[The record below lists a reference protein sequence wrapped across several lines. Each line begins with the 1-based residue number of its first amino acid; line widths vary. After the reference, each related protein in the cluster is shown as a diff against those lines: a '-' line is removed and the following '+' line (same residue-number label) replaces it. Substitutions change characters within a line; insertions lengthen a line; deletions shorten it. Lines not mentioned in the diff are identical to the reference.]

1 MLKMYALRVS
11 IVVFVGLLGNIHT
24 TKASA
29 SKENNTYIILAP
41 NQFRPGMVYTIK
53 VSILKSSAKVNVT
66 AEIASETKSLIE
78 NTAVFSQGN
87 TGNLDLKV
95 PFNEAVSSENYY
107 LTVNGS
113 GGLEFSE
120 KSYVRFRENGFSL
133 NIQTDKGV
141 YKPGQTVKMR
151 IFGLLPD
158 LKVFKGKVA
167 VEVLDPNTNKMSH
180 WADLEDPSG
189 VTKKEFSLSNQPVMG
204 MWKIQ
209 VTAMGQTYERT
220 FEVKEYVLPKF
231 KVSVT
236 LPPYATKKGLE
247 EDSLKGAIDVKYTYG
262 KGVEGTANISLGF
275 DRFKMIQ
282 LTRTKDLTVKG
293 SSSFYFTKRE
303 IEDLFKQQ
311 YPWSQPQ
318 YLYSSRWY
326 SLVVNATFEEKLTGR
341 KASGESTISF
351 FSSDVKLEFPSFNPN
366 SFKPGL
372 LFDAVLQVTQPDG
385 SPLSPTRQQDM
396 KVTIHR
402 RFTYGEYESAD
413 AYTPKD
419 GVIVI
424 QIDVPSNATIVSLL
438 AKYKDDINNKDEYG
452 EQAYLNAEKALSP
465 SSSYL
470 QLQTSTPAVKA
481 GEAIQL
487 SLKSSFKLSYI
498 VYLVLSRGNIRDM
511 RSQSITG
518 GATTATFSIASTHV
532 MAPSAQVVV
541 YTIRPEGE
549 VVVDSLTVT
558 VEKPFANEVSVSFSR
573 DSAKPG
579 DQVNLLATAT
589 PDSLVAFRVV
599 DKSVLLMDKDN
610 DITCNK
616 VLSDIQGYSP
626 SGGYPW
632 WEWNWF
638 VPGRRRRRMVMP
650 FPVSGQDA
658 KSVFENSGLL
668 VLSNCLVYS
677 VPSSDYPYLRK
688 EFAMEGVGVPVSTDA
703 AAGKQPLAEVSKV
716 RTLFPETWV
725 WSEVNASSSGQ
736 AAISTAVPDTITS
749 WVASAFALSPTTG
762 FGVACNPSKLQV
774 MQPFFVSLDLPY
786 SVIRGEEVAI
796 KALVFNYLQQPQEV
810 TITLKASK
818 HWTII
823 NELSPRGAPD
833 QGEPKDTEYKM
844 TVPANEGRAVSF
856 PITPKTLGTIP
867 IIVQAQSV
875 SAADAVQRIL
885 IVEPEGVEQEYSYTV
900 LVDLNQTSSFSKSI
914 ELAVP
919 DTAVEG
925 SATAKVTVVGDIMGS
940 SFSNLDNLLRMPYG
954 CGEQNMVNFAPNIF
968 VLKYLTA
975 VKQLTPAI
983 RNKAEVFMIKGYQR
997 EQTYRHPEGSYSA
1010 FGERDKEGSM
1020 WLTAFVVKSFAQAR
1034 KYIYIDEKALDQ
1046 SIFWMVSK
1054 QSPSGAFPK
1063 VGTVHSS
1070 YLKGGLQSEIALTAF
1085 VVIALAEA
1093 KSQDK
1098 GAISAQANALRY
1110 LETNLQSV
1118 ISKQDAYTLAIC
1130 TYAMALTNS
1139 RSLSKARTALTGLA
1153 TVKDGTMYWT
1163 DGKQDKLAGPS
1174 RPYYRPRSA
1183 DIEITAYALLAIG
1196 HNKDVQTGLPVVR
1209 WLSQQRNSLGGYS
1222 STQDTVVGIQAMS
1235 EFASFIYSPSMDYT
1249 VTLTNT
1255 DDNTF
1260 SKTFTVNA
1268 ANSMILQEADITK
1281 VEGSL

>member
-1 MLKMYALRVS
+1 
-11 IVVFVGLLGNIHT
+11 
-24 TKASA
+24 
-29 SKENNTYIILAP
+29 
-41 NQFRPGMVYTIK
+41 
-53 VSILKSSAKVNVT
+53 
-66 AEIASETKSLIE
+66 
-78 NTAVFSQGN
+78 
-87 TGNLDLKV
+87 
-95 PFNEAVSSENYY
+95 
-107 LTVNGS
+107 
-113 GGLEFSE
+113 
-120 KSYVRFRENGFSL
+120 
-133 NIQTDKGV
+133 
-141 YKPGQTVKMR
+141 
-151 IFGLLPD
+151 
-158 LKVFKGKVA
+158 
-167 VEVLDPNTNKMSH
+167 
-180 WADLEDPSG
+180 
-189 VTKKEFSLSNQPVMG
+189 
-204 MWKIQ
+204 
-209 VTAMGQTYERT
+209 
-220 FEVKEYVLPKF
+220 
-231 KVSVT
+231 
-236 LPPYATKKGLE
+236 
-247 EDSLKGAIDVKYTYG
+247 
-262 KGVEGTANISLGF
+262 
-275 DRFKMIQ
+275 
-282 LTRTKDLTVKG
+282 
-293 SSSFYFTKRE
+293 
-303 IEDLFKQQ
+303 
-311 YPWSQPQ
+311 
-318 YLYSSRWY
+318 
-326 SLVVNATFEEKLTGR
+326 
-341 KASGESTISF
+341 
-351 FSSDVKLEFPSFNPN
+351 
-366 SFKPGL
+366 
-372 LFDAVLQVTQPDG
+372 
-385 SPLSPTRQQDM
+385 
-396 KVTIHR
+396 
-402 RFTYGEYESAD
+402 
-413 AYTPKD
+413 
-419 GVIVI
+419 
-424 QIDVPSNATIVSLL
+424 
-438 AKYKDDINNKDEYG
+438 
-452 EQAYLNAEKALSP
+452 
-465 SSSYL
+465 
-470 QLQTSTPAVKA
+470 
-481 GEAIQL
+481 
-487 SLKSSFKLSYI
+487 
-498 VYLVLSRGNIRDM
+498 
-511 RSQSITG
+511 
-518 GATTATFSIASTHV
+518 
-532 MAPSAQVVV
+532 
-541 YTIRPEGE
+541 
-549 VVVDSLTVT
+549 
-558 VEKPFANEVSVSFSR
+558 
-573 DSAKPG
+573 
-579 DQVNLLATAT
+579 
-589 PDSLVAFRVV
+589 
-599 DKSVLLMDKDN
+599 
-610 DITCNK
+610 
-616 VLSDIQGYSP
+616 
-626 SGGYPW
+626 
-632 WEWNWF
+632 
-638 VPGRRRRRMVMP
+638 
-650 FPVSGQDA
+650 
-658 KSVFENSGLL
+658 
-668 VLSNCLVYS
+668 
-677 VPSSDYPYLRK
+677 
-688 EFAMEGVGVPVSTDA
+688 
-703 AAGKQPLAEVSKV
+703 
-716 RTLFPETWV
+716 
-725 WSEVNASSSGQ
+725 
-736 AAISTAVPDTITS
+736 
-749 WVASAFALSPTTG
+749 
-762 FGVACNPSKLQV
+762 

-900 LVDLNQTSSFSKSI
+900 LVDLNQSKYDHVTEKRKKIYMLFFHEFPSFSC
-914 ELAVP
+914 
-919 DTAVEG
+919 T
-925 SATAKVTVVGDIMGS
+925 GDIMGS

-1020 WLTAFVVKSFAQAR
+1020 WYVLTAFVVKSFAQAR

-1281 VEGSL
+1281 VEGSLIVQVGVSYHVDKPPVEA